1 MNSEVVK
8 ESDIMSDESVDYAR
22 LAAEAFAAASKA
34 ADPAES
40 AAHRARGYEYVS
52 LIQNQERKEKPKL

>member
-1 MNSEVVK
+1 
-8 ESDIMSDESVDYAR
+8 MSDESVDYAR